1 MKTDTVNKDDIMH
14 FDSSGY
20 ESEYLIEL
28 YKKLLFPRMVEE
40 KMLNLLRQGR
50 ISKWFSGIGQEAI
63 AIASTEIL
71 LEDEYV
77 YPMHRNLGVFLNR
90 GIPLENLIMQ
100 WQGKDGGFTKGRD
113 RSFHFGTPDYGVI
126 GMISHLGPQLS
137 LADGSALA
145 HLLNGEKRLSV
156 AFTGEGATSEGE
168 FHEALNVAAVWS
180 LPVIFIVENNGYGLS
195 TPIYE
200 QFRCDNIADKG
211 IGYGMESVILDG
223 NNILEMV
230 TKLGEIA
237 NDIRENP
244 RPFLV
249 ECKTFRMRG
258 HEEASGTKYVP
269 KELFDIWGKKDPVN
283 TYETHLLEK
292 GILSEDVVEHIK
304 AEFHDKIEEA
314 VHRGFDA
321 PAIEVNQENELADVY
336 RPVPAQDPD
345 TIFAEAEEK
354 ELRFI
359 DAISTALDIAMTEN
373 DKLVLMGQDIAE
385 YGGAFK
391 ITEGFV
397 EKFGKERVR
406 NTPLC
411 ESAIIGVG
419 IGLSLKGYKSV
430 VEMQFADF
438 VSCGFN
444 QIVNNLAKLNY
455 RWGGNADVVIRMPAG
470 GGVAAG
476 PFHSQTNEAWFT
488 HVPGLK
494 VYYPSN
500 PTDAK
505 DMLLAAIHDPNPVLF
520 FEHKKLYRTIKEVVK
535 LDNVIRDVETA
546 RVVQE
551 GTDATIVTF
560 GMGVHW
566 ALEETKNLDYSVEII
581 DLRSIAPIDFDT
593 IYESV
598 KKTNRVI
605 VLHEANMTGGIG
617 GEISAWL
624 SENAFEYLDAPIKR
638 VASLDTPIPFNA
650 ELEKKYLASS
660 RLKETIETLLNY

>member
-1 MKTDTVNKDDIMH
+1 
-14 FDSSGY
+14 
-20 ESEYLIEL
+20 
-28 YKKLLFPRMVEE
+28 
-40 KMLNLLRQGR
+40 
-50 ISKWFSGIGQEAI
+50 
-63 AIASTEIL
+63 
-71 LEDEYV
+71 
-77 YPMHRNLGVFLNR
+77 
-90 GIPLENLIMQ
+90 
-100 WQGKDGGFTKGRD
+100 
-113 RSFHFGTPDYGVI
+113 
-126 GMISHLGPQLS
+126 
-137 LADGSALA
+137 
-145 HLLNGEKRLSV
+145 
-156 AFTGEGATSEGE
+156 
-168 FHEALNVAAVWS
+168 
-180 LPVIFIVENNGYGLS
+180 
-195 TPIYE
+195 
-200 QFRCDNIADKG
+200 
-211 IGYGMESVILDG
+211 
-223 NNILEMV
+223 
-230 TKLGEIA
+230 
-237 NDIRENP
+237 
-244 RPFLV
+244 
-249 ECKTFRMRG
+249 
-258 HEEASGTKYVP
+258 
-269 KELFDIWGKKDPVN
+269 
-283 TYETHLLEK
+283 
-292 GILSEDVVEHIK
+292 
-304 AEFHDKIEEA
+304 
-314 VHRGFDA
+314 
-321 PAIEVNQENELADVY
+321 
-336 RPVPAQDPD
+336 
-345 TIFAEAEEK
+345 
-354 ELRFI
+354 
-359 DAISTALDIAMTEN
+359 
-373 DKLVLMGQDIAE
+373 
-385 YGGAFK
+385 
-391 ITEGFV
+391 
-397 EKFGKERVR
+397 
-406 NTPLC
+406 
-411 ESAIIGVG
+411 
-419 IGLSLKGYKSV
+419 
-430 VEMQFADF
+430 MQFADF

-520 FEHKKLYRTIKEVVK
+520 FEHKKLYRTIKEDVK
-535 LDNVIRDVETA
+535 LDNVILDVETA

-551 GTDATIVTF
+551 GADATIVTF